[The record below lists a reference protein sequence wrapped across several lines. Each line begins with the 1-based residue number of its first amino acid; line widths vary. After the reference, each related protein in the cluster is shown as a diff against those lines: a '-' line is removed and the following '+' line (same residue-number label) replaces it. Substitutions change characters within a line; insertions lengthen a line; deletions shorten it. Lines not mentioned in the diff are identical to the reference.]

1 MTEPY
6 ELALPCPLLCTMEG
20 GLLNLLFNFV
30 SVFEVAS
37 AFLLSAYCFPFLGV
51 YAPVFPV
58 MKSGSAECFDS
69 ELNLQLEFKGKPFQL
84 L

>member
-1 MTEPY
+1 MSDCLEDV
-6 ELALPCPLLCTMEG
+6 C
-20 GLLNLLFNFV
+20 LNKESFFTDSQFLRWQV
-30 SVFEVAS
+30 PFE
-37 AFLLSAYCFPFLGV
+37 GV

-58 MKSGSAECFDS
+58 MKSRSAECFDS